1 MTRRISITVDD
12 DGGGV
17 KVETFGG
24 FDPLQFNG
32 SLGGGKDSNNGTDT
46 PTKDIGR
53 NDDRNRY
60 SKINGIK

>member
-32 SLGGGKDSNNGTDT
+32 SLGGGKD
-46 PTKDIGR
+46 
-53 NDDRNRY
+53 
-60 SKINGIK
+60 